1 MQIIEGEKYS
11 IIKELFIEQFINQ
24 DSSYYLEH
32 IKEKKR
38 YSDGMFQTG
47 YFWDCFK
54 EHNRKTEKYC
64 VDVLSGKDDFYVL
77 WDVLSSE
84 HIFIPNYYKYPQEAC
99 LKLSFQEFSKIA
111 NTLPED
117 IYFFDDDFD
126 WCIAMTHEDDGKRRY
141 CLSIGC

>member
-11 IIKELFIEQFINQ
+11 IIKGLFIEQFINQ

-32 IKEKKR
+32 I
-38 YSDGMFQTG
+38 
-47 YFWDCFK
+47 
-54 EHNRKTEKYC
+54 
-64 VDVLSGKDDFYVL
+64 
-77 WDVLSSE
+77 
-84 HIFIPNYYKYPQEAC
+84 FIPNYYKYPQEAC
-99 LKLSFQEFSKIA
+99 LQLSFQEFSKIA

-141 CLSIGC
+141 CLSIGCQKKHYV